1 MHGHRTLFSVG
12 CAAPHLQHT
21 VLLLYLVA
29 DHLVVVSQGSTAY
42 IDLIALKAANPGKC
56 CINLGA
62 QTVKSIVSAASYYV
76 SPPND
81 KECKVKTCPSNPAG
95 VPAQAVY
102 VCGCK
107 GGACCAKYP

>member
-1 MHGHRTLFSVG
+1 MG
-12 CAAPHLQHT
+12 CATPPT
-21 VLLLYLVA
+21 YVLLYLVA
-29 DHLVVVSQGSTAY
+29 DHLVVVSKGSTAY
-42 IDLIALKAANPGKC
+42 IDLVALKAANPGKC